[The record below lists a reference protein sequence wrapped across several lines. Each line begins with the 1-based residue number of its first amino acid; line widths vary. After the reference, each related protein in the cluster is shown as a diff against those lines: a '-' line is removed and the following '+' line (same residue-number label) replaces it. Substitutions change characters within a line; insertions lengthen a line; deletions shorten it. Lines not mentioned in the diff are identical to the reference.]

1 LYKSDIGY
9 EDEYGFDGASFMK
22 SFPRLD
28 EDTENNSSGN
38 SVAKV
43 TLGGPRGSDYE
54 DNCLLG
60 SDAV

>member
-1 LYKSDIGY
+1 MKTEYSFGSDT
-9 EDEYGFDGASFMK
+9 SMT
-22 SFPRLD
+22 SFPHLG
-28 EDTENNSSGN
+28 EDTENNSSGD

-54 DNCLLG
+54 DNRLFG

>member
-1 LYKSDIGY
+1 MKTGY
-9 EDEYGFDGASFMK
+9 SFDGATFRT
-22 SFPRLD
+22 SFPRLR
-28 EDTENNSSGN
+28 EVTESIFSGD

-54 DNCLLG
+54 DDRLLG